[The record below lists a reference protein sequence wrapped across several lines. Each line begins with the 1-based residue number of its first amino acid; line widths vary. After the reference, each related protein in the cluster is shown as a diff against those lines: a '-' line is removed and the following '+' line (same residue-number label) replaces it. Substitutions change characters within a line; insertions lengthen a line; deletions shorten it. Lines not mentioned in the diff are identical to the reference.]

1 MSAFLDVTSA
11 NFDAEVLKSATP
23 VLVDFWAVWCGPC
36 RALSP
41 VLEAVS
47 GQLGTAVKMVKVNV
61 DDNQALAGQFGVQSI
76 PTLILFKNGEQ
87 VDRMVGGRSQA
98 DLLNWIKSKI

>member
-1 MSAFLDVTSA
+1 MSSFVDVSA
-11 NFDAEVLKSATP
+11 ASFDAEVLKSTTP

-47 GQLGTAVKMVKVNV
+47 AQLGTAVKMVKVNV

-76 PTLILFKNGEQ
+76 PTLILFKGGQQ
-87 VDRMVGGRSQA
+87 VDRIVGGRSQA
-98 DLLNWIKSKI
+98 DMLNWIKSKI

>member
-23 VLVDFWAVWCGPC
+23 VLVDFWAAWCGPC

-47 GQLGTAVKMVKVNV
+47 AQLGTAVKMVKINV
-61 DDNQALAGQFGVQSI
+61 DDSQALAGQFGVQSI

-98 DLLNWIKSKI
+98 DLLSWLKSKI

>member
-1 MSAFLDVTSA
+1 MSSFVDVSA
-11 NFDAEVLKSATP
+11 ASFDAEVLKSTTP

-47 GQLGTAVKMVKVNV
+47 AQLGTAVKMVKVNV

-76 PTLILFKNGEQ
+76 PTLILFKGGQQ
-87 VDRMVGGRSQA
+87 VDRIVGGRSQA
-98 DLLNWIKSKI
+98 DMLSWIKSKI